1 LRIAGERMV
10 RVKKRV
16 QMKAEVKP
24 VAPAQKVSRKTAA
37 ALGVAK
43 PTISTSRKIRP
54 AEGDHHA
61 ERNPKATAPSVA
73 PTIPSKDGD
82 GQVRSTTK
90 PAALNNEPTRAT
102 RKPAPLDIVEPS
114 PTSQDPI
121 QYPEETTNKIKTYL
135 NAKQLREFK
144 TILLDKRDQLAGDVE
159 RLTSEALKGNGQGHG
174 DQSTMPIHMADL
186 GSDTWEQDFTIGLIA
201 NEQNIVRDIDDALE
215 RIADKTYGMCLAT
228 DQEIS
233 LARLHAKPWAKYC
246 IEYERARE
254 EGRAP

>member
-1 LRIAGERMV
+1 
-10 RVKKRV
+10 
-16 QMKAEVKP
+16 MKAEVKP

-54 AEGDHHA
+54 AEGNHHA
-61 ERNPKATAPSVA
+61 GRNPKASAPPVV

-121 QYPEETTNKIKTYL
+121 QYPEEATHKVKTYL

-144 TILLDKRDQLAGDVE
+144 NILLQKRDQLTGDVE
-159 RLTSEALKGNGQGHG
+159 RLTAEALKGNGRGYG

>member
-1 LRIAGERMV
+1 
-10 RVKKRV
+10 
-16 QMKAEVKP
+16 MKAEVKP

-61 ERNPKATAPSVA
+61 ERNPKATAPPVA

-144 TILLDKRDQLAGDVE
+144 AILLQKRDQLAGDVE

>member
-1 LRIAGERMV
+1 MNIAGEWMV
-10 RVKKRV
+10 RVKKRI
-16 QMKAEVKP
+16 KTKSEVKP
-24 VAPAQKVSRKTAA
+24 VAPAQKVARKTAA
-37 ALGVAK
+37 KNASKLA
-43 PTISTSRKIRP
+43 ISSSRKFRP
-54 AEGDHHA
+54 AEGEHLA
-61 ERNPKATAPSVA
+61 ERNSKAIAPPVA
-73 PTIPSKDGD
+73 TTIPTKG
-82 GQVRSTTK
+82 GGARMRSATK
-90 PAALNNEPTRAT
+90 AAESVNVPTRVT
-102 RKPAPLDIVEPS
+102 RKSAPMDLVEPS

-121 QYPEETTNKIKTYL
+121 QYPEETKQKVKTYL

-144 TILLDKRDQLAGDVE
+144 TILLNKRDELTGDVE

-201 NEQNIVRDIDDALE
+201 NEQRIVREIDDALE
-215 RIADKTYGMCLAT
+215 RIEDKTYGMCLAT
-228 DQEIS
+228 DEQIS

>member
-1 LRIAGERMV
+1 
-10 RVKKRV
+10 
-16 QMKAEVKP
+16 MKAEGKP
-24 VAPAQKVSRKTAA
+24 VPPTQKGARKTAVVP
-37 ALGVAK
+37 GVAK
-43 PTISTSRKIRP
+43 PTSSTSPKIRP
-54 AEGDHHA
+54 AEG
-61 ERNPKATAPSVA
+61 ERYAGRDSKATAPFASA
-73 PTIPSKDGD
+73 TIPSKTGD
-82 GQVRSTTK
+82 GEERSTTK
-90 PAALNNEPTRAT
+90 LPRLVNESTRTT
-102 RKPAPLDIVEPS
+102 RKPAPSDLVEPS

-121 QYPEETTNKIKTYL
+121 QYPEEATHKVKTYL

-144 TILLDKRDQLAGDVE
+144 DILLEKRDQLAGDLE
-159 RLTSEALKGNGQGHG
+159 RLTSEALKGNGQGNG

-201 NEQNIVRDIDDALE
+201 NEQNIVREIDDALE
-215 RIADKTYGMCLAT
+215 RIEDKTYGMCLAT

>member
-1 LRIAGERMV
+1 MV
-10 RVKKRV
+10 LVKKQV
-16 QMKAEVKP
+16 KMKAGGKP
-24 VAPAQKVSRKTAA
+24 APPTQKGARKTAVVPS
-37 ALGVAK
+37 VAK
-43 PTISTSRKIRP
+43 PTISTSRKIR
-54 AEGDHHA
+54 AVEGEHLAGRDS
-61 ERNPKATAPSVA
+61 KATAPS
-73 PTIPSKDGD
+73 D
-82 GQVRSTTK
+82 
-90 PAALNNEPTRAT
+90 L
-102 RKPAPLDIVEPS
+102 VEPS

-121 QYPEETTNKIKTYL
+121 QYPEEATHKVKTYL

-144 TILLDKRDQLAGDVE
+144 DILLEKRDQLAGDLE
-159 RLTSEALKGNGQGHG
+159 RLTSEALKGNGQGNG

-215 RIADKTYGMCLAT
+215 RIADRTYGMCLAT